1 MSVKLI
7 VAMCKNNGIGFDNK
21 IPWRISEDMIYFSK
35 KTSGDYVGVNETSKK
50 NAVIMGRN
58 TWDSLPKKYKPL
70 PNRFNIVLTRNTQ
83 KLLTLD
89 LDNYHAYKKTTD
101 YISSLDEAIELCY
114 SGGEKGEKGE
124 NNIKIEYE
132 TSRQFSSCK
141 FNDIWIIGG
150 SSVYQEFIHRDRD
163 LTMSLNVCNRN
174 NRNNGLSSYYITY
187 IDKEYKCDTYFPMLE
202 NMNKYHLTQ
211 FEKQACIDKNKPN
224 APLINVY
231 YIVFKK
237 IKYIDDKLLEELFIP
252 CKSNTNKN
260 LLLYVKKTKINI
272 YNKYTNY
279 EHEILFSMFCS

>member
-7 VAMCKNNGIGFDNK
+7 VAMCKNNGIGFNNK
-21 IPWRISEDMIYFSK
+21 IPWRISEDMSYFSK
-35 KTSGDYVGVNETSKK
+35 KTSGDYVGVNETIKK

-58 TWDSLPKKYKPL
+58 TWESLPKKYKPL
-70 PNRFNIVLTRNTQ
+70 PNRFNIVLTRNPQ

-89 LDNYHAYKKTTD
+89 HHDMDKKD
-101 YISSLDEAIELCY
+101 IGYVSSVDEAIELCY
-114 SGGEKGEKGE
+114 GGGEKGEKGE
-124 NNIKIEYE
+124 RVKKNIKIEHE
-132 TSRQFSSCK
+132 TSRHFSSCK
-141 FNDIWIIGG
+141 CNDIWIIGG

-163 LTMSLNVCNRN
+163 LTMSINVC

-202 NMNKYHLTQ
+202 NMNKYHLMQ

-224 APLINVY
+224 ASLINVY

-237 IKYIDDKLLEELFIP
+237 IKYIDDKLVEELFIP